1 MNSLFGRILTAFVLT
16 FLLMYGTAAAVLFS
30 GYYRSLSVWST
41 ERVASVEAAVTEV
54 LESHLRQPPAEAGE
68 GARQDL
74 PEEGPQ
80 AAPGVDERLV
90 GIAVP
95 VFVYDTEGRL
105 IASNRGAGRR
115 RETEGTARVPVYDS
129 AGELLGSY
137 ATVAAQFHQD
147 EANQALLDSL
157 VHASILGGLAALSV
171 ALATAF
177 ALSRMLAG
185 PARQVAAGIDSLS
198 CGLEDGLDPPPAE
211 HTPVPEIGTTEIAR
225 IARATNS
232 LVDRLRGERRI
243 RAQWSQDLA
252 HDLRSPVASIRAQL
266 EAVADGVYQA
276 DANRIGGTLREL
288 ARVEGLIEDLE
299 ELMRLEEPELKISPS
314 TIDVH
319 TFLSSLG
326 ERFHHEVVKKELQ
339 LEIVAEKLSEFTADE
354 PLMYRAV
361 SNLVSNAI
369 RHTGQGGNVSVQILT
384 CNAAVCLHVIN
395 SGTPIP
401 EHDLPHLFDRLYR
414 GEYARNSVGSG
425 LGLTITRRVVLLHGG
440 SIEIESGPEHGNE
453 TGTQSGAPGTV
464 TRLPGTTV
472 RIKLPQ

>member
-30 GYYRSLSVWST
+30 GYYRSLSVWSM
-41 ERVASVEAAVTEV
+41 ERVASVETAVSEV
-54 LESHLRQPPAEAGE
+54 LESHLPQPPAEA
-68 GARQDL
+68 R
-74 PEEGPQ
+74 EEGPQ
-80 AAPGVDERLV
+80 TALGVDERLV
-90 GIAVP
+90 SIAVP
-95 VFVYDTEGRL
+95 VFVYDTEGQL

-115 RETEGTARVPVYDS
+115 RETEGTARVPVQDS
-129 AGELLGSY
+129 SGELRGY
-137 ATVAAQFHQD
+137 YVTVAAQFHQD
-147 EANQALLDSL
+147 EANMALLESL
-157 VHASILGGLAALSV
+157 VHASILGGIAALSV

-198 CGLEDGLDPPPAE
+198 SGLEDGLDLRAAAPKA
-211 HTPVPEIGTTEIAR
+211 VPEIGTTEIAG

-232 LVDRLRGERRI
+232 LVERLRGERRI

-276 DANRIGGTLREL
+276 DAKRIGGTLREL

-299 ELMRLEEPELKISPS
+299 ELMRLEEPELKISLS
-314 TIDVH
+314 TIDGP

-326 ERFHHEVVKKELQ
+326 ERFDHEVVKKELKFEVVSQ
-339 LEIVAEKLSEFTADE
+339 RSEFSADE
-354 PLMYRAV
+354 NLMYRAV
-361 SNLVSNAI
+361 SNLLSNAI
-369 RHTGQGGNVSVQILT
+369 RHTEQGGRVSVKILDRDT
-384 CNAAVCLHVIN
+384 SVSLHVAN

-414 GEYARNSVGSG
+414 GEYARNSAGSG

-440 SIEIESGPEHGNE
+440 SIEIESGPERGPE
-453 TGTQSGAPGTV
+453 TGAQSDALGNG

-472 RIKLPQ
+472 RIHLPQ